1 MQRAIHKIRDF
12 WRIDERR
19 QLLRLA
25 IITSP
30 LLAIFRIAPALIFN
44 VDRIRE
50 RLPDFIMENGGIILA
65 GSFISINIF
74 MHWIFNIWL
83 LTKDESSTKSNRNWQ
98 IKYLWSYLFSLGTI
112 FIPILIASL
121 LRLPVVQNAPFSF
134 YPFIGT
140 VANNTVILLII
151 NLLLT
156 RNRKSQLEF
165 RNIQLE
171 MSNLMAQQEQLK
183 HQLHPHFLFNA
194 LYTLRLLIQKKP
206 KQAEEYLNH
215 LSTFL
220 RASIQHSKQDKISV
234 KEELAFC
241 LDYLELQKVRF
252 GDALQ
257 YEIKLPDDIM
267 EQFALP
273 IFTLQ
278 LLAENAIKHNAFSQN
293 KALHF
298 SICYIEDGWIAVQ
311 NNIISKRLESDS
323 TGFGLSNLKERFR
336 LLQQKEPQIKTSID
350 GQYFQVYL
358 PLLSI

>member
-1 MQRAIHKIRDF
+1 MQKIIHKIQQF
-12 WRIDERR
+12 WGIDERR

-25 IITSP
+25 VITSP

-44 VDRIRE
+44 FERIRE
-50 RLPDFIMENGGIILA
+50 KLPDFIMENGGILLA
-65 GSFISINIF
+65 GSFISFNVF
-74 MHWIFNIWL
+74 VHWIFNIWL
-83 LTKDESSTKSNRNWQ
+83 LTKDGISTKSDDRWKR
-98 IKYLWSYLFSLGTI
+98 KYLWSYLFSFGTI
-112 FIPILIASL
+112 FIPISIVSL
-121 LRLPVVQNAPFSF
+121 LNLPIVQNAPFSF
-134 YPFIGT
+134 YPLIGT
-140 VANNTVILLII
+140 IANNTVILLII
-151 NLLLT
+151 NLMLT
-156 RNRKSQLEF
+156 RNRKAQLELK
-165 RNIQLE
+165 NIQLE

-220 RASIQHSKQDKISV
+220 RASIQHSKQDKIRV

-252 GDALQ
+252 GAALQ
-257 YEIKLPDDIM
+257 YKVTLPDCVM
-267 EQFALP
+267 EQSALP

-293 KALHF
+293 KPLHF
-298 SICYIEDGWIAVQ
+298 SIGYTEDGWINVQ

-336 LLQQKEPQIKTSID
+336 LLQQEEPQIKTSAG